1 MYYKGRD
8 EILKK
13 DGGLGLCIRKE
24 SCIEVECIHV
34 NENEMHEDVLI
45 AECNINVGQNKE

>member
-1 MYYKGRD
+1 M
-8 EILKK
+8 
-13 DGGLGLCIRKE
+13 GGWVSVSEKNHVP
-24 SCIEVECIHV
+24 IEVECIYV